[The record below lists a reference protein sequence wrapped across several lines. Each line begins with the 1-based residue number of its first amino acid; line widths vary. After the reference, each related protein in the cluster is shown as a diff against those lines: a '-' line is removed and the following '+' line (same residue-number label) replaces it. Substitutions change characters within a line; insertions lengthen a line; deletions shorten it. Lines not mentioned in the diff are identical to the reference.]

1 MVLALELATHIAVHL
16 VVPLSHFFHSL
27 PAFFSL
33 HALFYIHLVAN
44 IIYLTS
50 SFFLLCEQAINKIG
64 DSDLEFMLVVSLHL
78 LNQVTEIIII
88 FETCNL
94 KTSQVLLSLLLL
106 HVHDLHTLL

>member
-1 MVLALELATHIAVHL
+1 M
-16 VVPLSHFFHSL
+16 
-27 PAFFSL
+27 
-33 HALFYIHLVAN
+33 
-44 IIYLTS
+44 
-50 SFFLLCEQAINKIG
+50 LCEQAINKIG